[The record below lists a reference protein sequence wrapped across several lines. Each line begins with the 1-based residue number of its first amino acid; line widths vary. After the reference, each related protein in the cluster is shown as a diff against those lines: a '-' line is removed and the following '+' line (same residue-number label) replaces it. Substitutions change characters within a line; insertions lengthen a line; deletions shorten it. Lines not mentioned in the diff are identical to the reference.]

1 MSDFDKTLNEFK
13 EELFN
18 EQCVKEYFYY
28 KNLVDKDESIK
39 KLDEEVRFHQKE
51 MWKNKDNN
59 ELYFRDFLNEHPQI
73 AKEYETLKLGLW
85 KKYEHNRDAYTDA
98 KTGFICKWTAEAR
111 KLYGDR
117 YWQLW

>member
-28 KNLVDKDESIK
+28 KNLVDKDEAIK

-51 MWKNKDNN
+51 MCKNKDNN
-59 ELYFRDFLNEHPQI
+59 ESYFKEKALYEELKSKLDNNPILINYQI
-73 AKEYETLKLGLW
+73 AREEVFSLLVDIKHILG
-85 KKYEHNRDAYTDA
+85 
-98 KTGFICKWTAEAR
+98 
-111 KLYGDR
+111 
-117 YWQLW
+117 